1 MIIPKRSLPTPPA
14 PTTVSTSVST
24 SAPTA
29 VATTAPAP
37 TTTATPGI
45 PWGPTTTTRLPTP
58 LPTTTTPAVS
68 RLLVQAA
75 PPPDGR
81 RFADGRLHELAT
93 LGRLGVKTAVVF
105 DLDNTVFDTRHRTLQ
120 AGIAFDAAHG
130 TTFFAGAS
138 VDVIGADGTSTA
150 AKLGL
155 VDPHAS
161 EFVAFWDIFF
171 WTPENLALDK
181 PIADM
186 VALVQ
191 AAQASGAQ
199 VTFLTGRVQTF
210 QEASLL
216 QLQAAGLDVALDD
229 VVCKPD
235 IAVRTGPFK
244 VEHLQ
249 AMARAGVELGFFVT
263 EGSRDLLHLHG
274 ALPELPLLR
283 LACSFEQDRGLTHLP
298 TWPAPF

>member
-1 MIIPKRSLPTPPA
+1 MIPKRSLPTPPA
-14 PTTVSTSVST
+14 APSTVSTT
-24 SAPTA
+24 
-29 VATTAPAP
+29 VATTV
-37 TTTATPGI
+37 ATPGI
-45 PWGPTTTTRLPTP
+45 PWGPTTTRLPTP
-58 LPTTTTPAVS
+58 LPATTTPAIS

-81 RFADGRLHELAT
+81 RFADTRLHELAT
-93 LGRLGVKTAVVF
+93 LSRLGVRTAVVF

-120 AGIAFDAAHG
+120 AGFAFDAAHG
-130 TTFFAGAS
+130 TTFFSGAS
-138 VDVIGADGTSTA
+138 VDVIGADGASTA

-210 QEASLL
+210 QEASLQ

-229 VVCKPD
+229 VICKPD

-249 AMARAGVELGFFVT
+249 AMARGGVELGFFVT

-298 TWPAPF
+298 TWPEPF

>member
-1 MIIPKRSLPTPPA
+1 MIISKRPLPIVPSA
-14 PTTVSTSVST
+14 PTTAPTVSTSVAATTST
-24 SAPTA
+24 SEA
-29 VATTAPAP
+29 
-37 TTTATPGI
+37 TTATPGI
-45 PWGPTTTTRLPTP
+45 PWGPTTTRLPTL

-81 RFADGRLHELAT
+81 RFADSRLQELAT
-93 LGRLGVKTAVVF
+93 LSRLGLKTAVVF

-120 AGIAFDAAHG
+120 AGVAFDAAHG

-155 VDPHAS
+155 VDPHAG

-171 WTPENLALDK
+171 WTPDNLAHDK

-199 VTFLTGRVQTF
+199 VTFLTGRVQSF
-210 QEASLL
+210 QEASLQ

-249 AMARAGVELGFFVT
+249 ALERGGVELGFFVT